1 VSGALS
7 EVRPAVAMAAHPV
20 VVSHIRPDGDA
31 VGSLLAVSESLRAA
45 GKEVTA
51 VLNGGVPGSL
61 KFLAG
66 AGQVQNALPAAC
78 DLLICVDCSDLDRT
92 GFAPTKLPRPVDVN
106 IDHHPTNTQF
116 GRFNLVAPE
125 AAATTQI
132 LHTWLPEIGLPLTP
146 AVIAALMTGLVTDTI
161 GFRTSS
167 VTPACLRTA
176 ASLLEAGAPL
186 AEIYEHALTSTSFA
200 AARYWGAGLSR
211 LAREDGLVWASL
223 TLDDRRQ
230 VGYSGSDDAD
240 LVNVLTTIEDAQVVV
255 VFVEQSANQVK
266 ISWRSR
272 PGIDVSQ
279 LATQF
284 GGGGHALAA
293 GAQLGCNL
301 EQAQAQVLE
310 ATRLALHP
318 SPV

>member
-1 VSGALS
+1 MAAA
-7 EVRPAVAMAAHPV
+7 ERPA

-45 GKEVTA
+45 GRAVTA

-61 KFLAG
+61 KFLPG
-66 AGQVQNALPAAC
+66 AELVQNALPTEC

-92 GFAPTKLPRPVDVN
+92 GFEPGQLPRPVDVN
-106 IDHHPTNTQF
+106 IDHHPTNTKF
-116 GRFNLVAPE
+116 GAFNLVEPE

-132 LHTWLPEIGLPLTP
+132 LYTWLPAVDLPLTP
-146 AVIAALMTGLVTDTI
+146 GVIASLMTGLVTDTI

-167 VTPACLRTA
+167 VTPACLRA
-176 ASLLEAGAPL
+176 AAGLLEAGAPL
-186 AEIYEHALTSTSFA
+186 SEIYEHTLTSTSFA

-211 LAREDGLVWASL
+211 LSRQDGLVWASL

-255 VFVEQSANQVK
+255 VFVEQPGGQVK

-272 PGIDVSQ
+272 PGLDVSK
-279 LATQF
+279 LAVQF
-284 GGGGHALAA
+284 GGGGHELAA
-293 GAQLGCNL
+293 GAQVDGGLD
-301 EQAQAQVLE
+301 QAQARVLE
-310 ATRLALHP
+310 ATRHSMQPA
-318 SPV
+318 SS